1 MDSAKQQTEN
11 PATNWARYRRFAL
24 AFVTLGI
31 FLVSLIYSFVKT
43 QALEERIGNQVT
55 TTMWLVS
62 QAEIE
67 FLRFMT
73 TLERYHNGD
82 PTVLREDLAQSF
94 DTFRSRMPVLL
105 VSGAA
110 QPFRVMLSADLQV
123 PLQPLLAQLE
133 GLGPVV
139 GSLARDDRAAVDAIR
154 SVLEPYGPLLHRLV
168 IDTHRE
174 QGWRANLY
182 RARDVTVYLELGPSL
197 AGILFSGTLLVA
209 LFMREIRRGDDL
221 LRKSQVAEA
230 ALVQA
235 RNLAEQANL
244 AKSRFLVAAN
254 HDLRQPLQS
263 IGLYTA
269 ALQATEDRRENQ
281 NICKQMSGAIEAMGN
296 LLDVLLD
303 IDNLEQSRVR
313 VRRVDF
319 PASELLE
326 ALSREFK
333 LSAQARGLDLR
344 IVPSSL
350 VLHSDPLLLERIV
363 QNIVSNAISYTNSGK
378 IVVGCR
384 LRGDNARIE
393 VWDSGAGIAEA
404 KLETIFEDY
413 YQIDNPARDRRK
425 GRGLGLAIVQRVARL
440 LDHQIQVRSQLGK
453 GSMFS
458 VQVPLVGRAEEASAV
473 SSPSVVPAPDL
484 TNRVLVAIED
494 DPAVLDGMKRL
505 LESWGARV
513 VCGETARDALG
524 QLAPA
529 GISPDLIIADYRLPH
544 GDTGVG
550 VVEALRAAFDADV
563 PAIVI
568 TGDTSTSVARLIEA
582 SGCLLVHK
590 PLDSV
595 TLRRLIQKQLD
606 IAPNSRS
613 SEEMRAKSVSAIV
626 GPGPA

>member
-1 MDSAKQQTEN
+1 MDSGKQQAEN
-11 PATNWARYRRFAL
+11 PVTNWVRYRRFAL
-24 AFVTLGI
+24 AMVTLGI

-82 PTVLREDLAQSF
+82 PMVLRDDLAQSF
-94 DTFRSRMPVLL
+94 DTFWSRIPVLL
-105 VSGAA
+105 ESGEA
-110 QPFRVMLSADLQV
+110 QPLRAMFSADIKV
-123 PLQPLLAQLE
+123 PLRPLLARLE
-133 GLGPVV
+133 DLDPVV
-139 GSLARDDRAAVDAIR
+139 GSLGRDDRAAVDAIR
-154 SVLEPYGPLLHRLV
+154 SALQPYGPLLHRLV
-168 IDTHRE
+168 VDTHRE
-174 QGWRANLY
+174 RGWRADLY

-209 LFMREIRRGDDL
+209 LLMREIRRGDDL
-221 LRKSQVAEA
+221 LRKSQAAEA

-263 IGLYTA
+263 LGLYTA
-269 ALQATEDRRENQ
+269 ALQATKDRRESE
-281 NICKQMSGAIEAMGN
+281 NICEQMSGAIEAMGN

-303 IDNLEQSRVR
+303 IDNLEQGRVR
-313 VRRVDF
+313 VRQIDF

-326 ALSREFK
+326 ALGREFK
-333 LSAQARGLDLR
+333 LSAQGRGLDFR

-363 QNIVSNAISYTNSGK
+363 QNIVSNAISYTDSGK

-393 VWDSGAGIAEA
+393 VWDSGVGIAEA

-413 YQIDNPARDRRK
+413 YQVDNPARDRRK
-425 GRGLGLAIVQRVARL
+425 GLGLGLAIVQRVARL
-440 LDHQIQVRSQLGK
+440 LDHPIQVRSRLGK

-458 VQVPLVGRAEEASAV
+458 VEVALVGRAEDASAV

-484 TNRVLVAIED
+484 ANRVLVAIDD
-494 DPAVLDGMKRL
+494 DPAILDGMKRL

-513 VCGETARDALG
+513 ICGETARDALD
-524 QLAPA
+524 QLASA
-529 GISPDLIIADYRLPH
+529 GIGPDLIIADYRLPH
-544 GDTGVG
+544 GDTGIG
-550 VVEALRAAFDADV
+550 VVETLRAAFDADV

-568 TGDTSTSVARLIEA
+568 TGDTSTSVTRLIEA

-606 IAPNSRS
+606 MAPISRS
-613 SEEMRAKSVSAIV
+613 SEEMQAKSVSTIV
-626 GPGPA
+626 EPGPA

>member
-1 MDSAKQQTEN
+1 
-11 PATNWARYRRFAL
+11 
-24 AFVTLGI
+24 
-31 FLVSLIYSFVKT
+31 
-43 QALEERIGNQVT
+43 
-55 TTMWLVS
+55 
-62 QAEIE
+62 
-67 FLRFMT
+67 
-73 TLERYHNGD
+73 
-82 PTVLREDLAQSF
+82 
-94 DTFRSRMPVLL
+94 
-105 VSGAA
+105 
-110 QPFRVMLSADLQV
+110 
-123 PLQPLLAQLE
+123 
-133 GLGPVV
+133 
-139 GSLARDDRAAVDAIR
+139 
-154 SVLEPYGPLLHRLV
+154 
-168 IDTHRE
+168 
-174 QGWRANLY
+174 
-182 RARDVTVYLELGPSL
+182 
-197 AGILFSGTLLVA
+197 
-209 LFMREIRRGDDL
+209 
-221 LRKSQVAEA
+221 
-230 ALVQA
+230 
-235 RNLAEQANL
+235 
-244 AKSRFLVAAN
+244 
-254 HDLRQPLQS
+254 
-263 IGLYTA
+263 
-269 ALQATEDRRENQ
+269 
-281 NICKQMSGAIEAMGN
+281 
-296 LLDVLLD
+296 
-303 IDNLEQSRVR
+303 
-313 VRRVDF
+313 
-319 PASELLE
+319 
-326 ALSREFK
+326 
-333 LSAQARGLDLR
+333 
-344 IVPSSL
+344 VPSSL

-425 GRGLGLAIVQRVARL
+425 GLGLGLAIVQRVARL

-590 PLDSV
+590 PLDAV